1 MSFLGIDLGTS
12 GLRALLVDRS
22 GRAIATAERNYET
35 QHPHA
40 GWSEQDPRKWTQALE
55 AVVEELAATQS
66 TFADLSGVAVSGHM
80 HGAVLIDDQGTLIRP
95 CILWNDTRSHAE
107 AARLDACQ
115 SQSNKGPNTRGKWG
129 PLRLV
134 FCGALAGVLVI

>member
-12 GLRALLVDRS
+12 GWRALLVDRS

-80 HGAVLIDDQGTLIRP
+80 HGAVLIDDQGTLIRLHPLERHTQPCRSRAFGCSATSP
-95 CILWNDTRSHAE
+95 CIVWKYRLPRFYCAQTRMVA
-107 AARLDACQ
+107 
-115 SQSNKGPNTRGKWG
+115 NT
-129 PLRLV
+129 
-134 FCGALAGVLVI
+134 